1 MKDKK
6 IATDKKVTSDLEG
19 SFLRELEEKL
29 ENDINELK
37 GISEVLKNRL
47 DDLIDRQDA
56 LAEEHGGSNAKP
68 SDIIALDIDGQE
80 MFARRDTLTAVE
92 GSRLEAL
99 FSGRWENQL
108 LRDIK
113 GRVLMDVDAYVFKK
127 ILEYLYM
134 VKISDDIPPLPSVDE
149 DKQAVFDAYVD
160 FFALRAATDDSSEGD
175 TKQSNE
181 VDFESSSCSTK
192 DQKALITVMKRKLD
206 EMEQKLEAEESFV
219 ASFTKGA
226 NKDST
231 SNSDH
236 SSQQSS
242 YDILHPFE
250 HMSVDSKQPI
260 DTDLGIISLYV
271 NGNIIKSKISTLC
284 VDPTSKLA
292 QDLTNDEWLHEHK
305 MKTEDGKVCYLIEQP
320 AYAFKELVEYLR
332 LKGIIDDG
340 NSKTI
345 PNPNFGDAT
354 QEEYFVRMTK
364 YFFSEASDI
373 FQTPANPW
381 LEDSKVV
388 VDKGH
393 MVKLK
398 EWLASVNSK
407 STPKLLYRASRN
419 GWGATDF
426 HRMCDGKG
434 ATITVVKSSGG
445 YMFGGYTDVAWSQS
459 GGSCKSSRTSFLFSL
474 KCHAGLGPL
483 KMDVKSG
490 NEASAVYHNS
500 NYGPTFGG
508 GQDLCIRF
516 IPNQSN
522 TNTSYTNIGHTYQ
535 LPDGVT
541 GGHSLLTGASNFQ
554 VAEYEVFQ
562 V

>member
-1 MKDKK
+1 
-6 IATDKKVTSDLEG
+6 
-19 SFLRELEEKL
+19 
-29 ENDINELK
+29 
-37 GISEVLKNRL
+37 
-47 DDLIDRQDA
+47 
-56 LAEEHGGSNAKP
+56 
-68 SDIIALDIDGQE
+68 
-80 MFARRDTLTAVE
+80 
-92 GSRLEAL
+92 
-99 FSGRWENQL
+99 
-108 LRDIK
+108 
-113 GRVLMDVDAYVFKK
+113 
-127 ILEYLYM
+127 
-134 VKISDDIPPLPSVDE
+134 
-149 DKQAVFDAYVD
+149 
-160 FFALRAATDDSSEGD
+160 
-175 TKQSNE
+175 
-181 VDFESSSCSTK
+181 
-192 DQKALITVMKRKLD
+192 
-206 EMEQKLEAEESFV
+206 
-219 ASFTKGA
+219 
-226 NKDST
+226 
-231 SNSDH
+231 
-236 SSQQSS
+236 
-242 YDILHPFE
+242 
-250 HMSVDSKQPI
+250 MSVDSKQPS